1 MTEAT
6 RREANELYTFFSLLA
21 SGSIGRA
28 NALGKTDSEIPVFA
42 VRRHEHDGQRLYA
55 IEEKEVHI
63 QGTAMDVRFPRE
75 DFAAAAEWLL
85 SHLKQQGSE
94 TIDITELEG
103 FLDAL
108 AIYDMEAQ
116 TDDRTDLHLTLWHPD
131 APPIGMRLHSRL
143 CSNPPLFVGGRG
155 ANIKY
160 EQSGVRFSQP
170 AVSKINHT
178 DQPENVA
185 EVARRILYI
194 QSQGGILRYCDVADK
209 VFRSNLLMLDTN
221 LPRIIAA
228 MLMTLHLDGTSR
240 LTELVKMLDEKN
252 PLKMKEELLQ
262 KHGFYQ
268 YKVRQLLLATAWGLR
283 PQVIWNG
290 RASAVGGYLM
300 TDENGTLAAFLRA
313 DEQTFS
319 DYLLAHA
326 RLVKTLPDEDKYGYL
341 ERENGNYYL
350 KLNLKINMT

>member
-6 RREANELYTFFSLLA
+6 RREANELYTLFSLL
-21 SGSIGRA
+21 SNGTVGRA
-28 NALGKTDSEIPVFA
+28 NALGKSDGEIPVAA
-42 VRRHEHDGQRLYA
+42 VRRQEHDGKRLYK
-55 IEEKEVHI
+55 IEEKEVHVR
-63 QGTAMDVRFPRE
+63 GAEMNARFPRE

-85 SHLKQQGSE
+85 SRLKQQGSE

-116 TDDRTDLHLTLWHPD
+116 TDDRTDLHLALWSPD
-131 APPIGMRLHSRL
+131 APLTGMRLHSRL

-155 ANIKY
+155 ANIKF
-160 EQSGVRFSQP
+160 EQSGVRFSGP
-170 AVSKINHT
+170 AISKINHT

-194 QSQGGILRYCDVADK
+194 QSQGGILRYSDVADR

-228 MLMTLHLDGTSR
+228 MLMALHLDGTNR
-240 LTELVKMLDEKN
+240 LSELAKMLDEKN

-268 YKVRQLLLATAWGLR
+268 YKLRQLLLASAWGLR
-283 PQVIWNG
+283 PGVIWNG

-300 TDENGTLAAFLRA
+300 TDENGALFAFLRA

-319 DYLLAHA
+319 DYLLSHA
-326 RLVKTLPDEDKYGYL
+326 RLAKTLPDEDKYGYL

-350 KLNLKINMT
+350 KLNLKIVL

>member
-6 RREANELYTFFSLLA
+6 RREANELYTLFSLLA
-21 SGSIGRA
+21 NGTVGRA
-28 NALGKTDSEIPVFA
+28 NALGKSDGEIPIAA
-42 VRRHEHDGQRLYA
+42 VRRQEHDGKRLYK
-55 IEEKEVHI
+55 IEEKEVHVR
-63 QGTAMDVRFPRE
+63 GAEMNARFPRE

-85 SHLKQQGSE
+85 SRLKQQGSE

-116 TDDRTDLHLTLWHPD
+116 TDDRTDLHLALWSPD
-131 APPIGMRLHSRL
+131 APLTGMRLHSRL
-143 CSNPPLFVGGRG
+143 CCNPPLFVGGRG
-155 ANIKY
+155 ANIKF
-160 EQSGVRFSQP
+160 EQSGVRFSGP

-194 QSQGGILRYCDVADK
+194 QSQGGILRYSDVADR

-228 MLMTLHLDGTSR
+228 MLMALHLDGTNR
-240 LTELVKMLDEKN
+240 LSELAKMLDEKN

-268 YKVRQLLLATAWGLR
+268 YKLRQLLLASAWGLR

-300 TDENGTLAAFLRA
+300 TDENGALSAFLRA

-319 DYLLAHA
+319 DYLLSHA
-326 RLVKTLPDEDKYGYL
+326 RLAKTLPNEDKYGYL

-350 KLNLKINMT
+350 KLNLKIVL

>member
-6 RREANELYTFFSLLA
+6 RREANELYTLFSLLA
-21 SGSIGRA
+21 NGTVGRA
-28 NALGKTDSEIPVFA
+28 NALGKSDGEIPVAA
-42 VRRHEHDGQRLYA
+42 VRRQEHDGKRLYK
-55 IEEKEVHI
+55 IEEKEVHVR
-63 QGTAMDVRFPRE
+63 GAEMNARFPRE

-85 SHLKQQGSE
+85 SRLKQQGSE

-116 TDDRTDLHLTLWHPD
+116 TDDRTDLHLALWSPD
-131 APPIGMRLHSRL
+131 APLTGMRLHSRL

-155 ANIKY
+155 ANIKF
-160 EQSGVRFSQP
+160 EQSGVRFSGP

-194 QSQGGILRYCDVADK
+194 QSQGGILRYSDVADR

-228 MLMTLHLDGTSR
+228 MLMALHLDGTNR
-240 LTELVKMLDEKN
+240 LSELAKMLDEKN

-268 YKVRQLLLATAWGLR
+268 YKLRQLLLASAWGLR
-283 PQVIWNG
+283 PGVIWNG

-300 TDENGTLAAFLRA
+300 TDENGALSAFLRA

-319 DYLLAHA
+319 DYLLSHA
-326 RLVKTLPDEDKYGYL
+326 KLAKTLPDEDKYGYL

-350 KLNLKINMT
+350 KLNLKIVL

>member
-6 RREANELYTFFSLLA
+6 RREANELYTLFSLLA
-21 SGSIGRA
+21 NGTVGRA
-28 NALGKTDSEIPVFA
+28 NALGKPDGEIPVAA
-42 VRRHEHDGQRLYA
+42 VRRQEHDGKRLYK
-55 IEEKEVHI
+55 IEEKEVHVR
-63 QGTAMDVRFPRE
+63 GAEMNARFPRE

-85 SHLKQQGSE
+85 SRLKQQGSE

-116 TDDRTDLHLTLWHPD
+116 TDDRTDLHLALWSPD
-131 APPIGMRLHSRL
+131 APLTGMRLHSRL

-155 ANIKY
+155 ANIKF
-160 EQSGVRFSQP
+160 EQSGVRFSGP

-194 QSQGGILRYCDVADK
+194 QSQGGALRYSDVADR

-228 MLMTLHLDGTSR
+228 MLMALHLDGTNR
-240 LTELVKMLDEKN
+240 LSELAKMLDEKN

-268 YKVRQLLLATAWGLR
+268 YKLRQLLLASAWGLR
-283 PQVIWNG
+283 PGVIWNG

-300 TDENGTLAAFLRA
+300 TDENGALSAFLRA

-319 DYLLAHA
+319 DYLLSHA
-326 RLVKTLPDEDKYGYL
+326 KLAKTLPDEDKYGYL

-350 KLNLKINMT
+350 KLNLKIVL

>member
-6 RREANELYTFFSLLA
+6 RREANELYTLFSLLA
-21 SGSIGRA
+21 NGTVGRA
-28 NALGKTDSEIPVFA
+28 NALGKSDGEIPIAA
-42 VRRHEHDGQRLYA
+42 VRRQEHDGKRLYK
-55 IEEKEVHI
+55 IEEKEVHVR
-63 QGTAMDVRFPRE
+63 GAEMNARFPRE

-85 SHLKQQGSE
+85 SRLKQQGSE

-116 TDDRTDLHLTLWHPD
+116 TDDRTDLHLALWSPD
-131 APPIGMRLHSRL
+131 APLTGMRLHSRL
-143 CSNPPLFVGGRG
+143 CCNPPLFVGGRG
-155 ANIKY
+155 ANIKF
-160 EQSGVRFSQP
+160 EQSGVRFSGP

-194 QSQGGILRYCDVADK
+194 QSQGGILRYSDVADR

-228 MLMTLHLDGTSR
+228 MLMALHLDGTNR
-240 LTELVKMLDEKN
+240 LSELAKMLDEKN

-268 YKVRQLLLATAWGLR
+268 YKLRQLLLASAWGLR
-283 PQVIWNG
+283 PGVIWNG

-300 TDENGTLAAFLRA
+300 TDENGALSAFLRA

-319 DYLLAHA
+319 DYLLSHA
-326 RLVKTLPDEDKYGYL
+326 RLAKTLPNEDKYGYL

-350 KLNLKINMT
+350 KLNLKIVL

>member
-6 RREANELYTFFSLLA
+6 RREANELYTLFSLL
-21 SGSIGRA
+21 SNGTVGRA
-28 NALGKTDSEIPVFA
+28 NALGKSDGEIPVAA
-42 VRRHEHDGQRLYA
+42 VRRQEHDGKRLYK
-55 IEEKEVHI
+55 IEEKEVHVR
-63 QGTAMDVRFPRE
+63 GAEMNARFPRE

-85 SHLKQQGSE
+85 SRLKQQGSE

-116 TDDRTDLHLTLWHPD
+116 TDDRTDLHLALWSPD
-131 APPIGMRLHSRL
+131 APLTGMRLHSRL

-155 ANIKY
+155 ANIKF
-160 EQSGVRFSQP
+160 EQSGVRFSGP

-194 QSQGGILRYCDVADK
+194 QSQGGVLRYSDVADR

-228 MLMTLHLDGTSR
+228 MLMALHLDGTNR
-240 LTELVKMLDEKN
+240 LSELAKMLDEKN

-268 YKVRQLLLATAWGLR
+268 YKLRQLLLASAWGLR
-283 PQVIWNG
+283 SGVIWNG

-300 TDENGTLAAFLRA
+300 TDENGALSAFLRA

-319 DYLLAHA
+319 DYLLSHA
-326 RLVKTLPDEDKYGYL
+326 RLAKTLPDEDKYGYL

-350 KLNLKINMT
+350 KLNLKIVL

>member
-1 MTEAT
+1 MTKAT
-6 RREANELYTFFSLLA
+6 RREANELYTLFSLLA
-21 SGSIGRA
+21 GGSIGRA
-28 NALGKTDSEIPVFA
+28 NALGKADGDIPVAA
-42 VRRHEHDGQRLYA
+42 VQRREHDGQRLYT

-85 SHLKQQGSE
+85 GRLRQQGRE
-94 TIDITELEG
+94 EIDITDMEG

-116 TDDRTDLHLTLWHPD
+116 TDDRTDLHLALWHAD
-131 APPIGMRLHSRL
+131 APLTGMRLHSRL
-143 CSNPPLFVGGRG
+143 CNNPPLFAGGRA

-178 DQPENVA
+178 EQPENVA

-194 QSQGGILRYCDVADK
+194 QSQGGTLRYSDVADR

-228 MLMTLHLDGTSR
+228 MLMTLHLDGTNR
-240 LTELVKMLDEKN
+240 LSELVKVLDERN
-252 PLKMKEELLQ
+252 PLKMKDELLH

-290 RASAVGGYLM
+290 RASAIGGYLM
-300 TDENGTLAAFLRA
+300 ADENGTLSAFLRA
-313 DEQTFS
+313 DEQPFS
-319 DYLLAHA
+319 DFLLTHA
-326 RLVKTLPDEDKYGYL
+326 KLAKTLPDEDKYGYL

-350 KLNLKINMT
+350 KLNLKLVL

>member
-6 RREANELYTFFSLLA
+6 RREANELYTLFSLLA
-21 SGSIGRA
+21 NGTVGRA
-28 NALGKTDSEIPVFA
+28 NALGKSDGEIPVAA
-42 VRRHEHDGQRLYA
+42 VRRQEHDGKRLYK
-55 IEEKEVHI
+55 IEEKEVHVR
-63 QGTAMDVRFPRE
+63 GAEMNARFPRE

-85 SHLKQQGSE
+85 SRLKQQGSE

-103 FLDAL
+103 FLNAL

-116 TDDRTDLHLTLWHPD
+116 TDDRTDLHLALWSPD
-131 APPIGMRLHSRL
+131 APLTGMRLHSRL

-155 ANIKY
+155 ANIKF
-160 EQSGVRFSQP
+160 EQSGVRFSGP
-170 AVSKINHT
+170 AISKINHT

-194 QSQGGILRYCDVADK
+194 QSQGGVLRYSDVADR

-228 MLMTLHLDGTSR
+228 MLMALHLDGTNR
-240 LTELVKMLDEKN
+240 LSELAKMLDEKN

-268 YKVRQLLLATAWGLR
+268 YKLRQLLLASAWGLR

-300 TDENGTLAAFLRA
+300 TDENGALSAFLRA

-319 DYLLAHA
+319 DYLLSHA
-326 RLVKTLPDEDKYGYL
+326 RLAKTLPDEDKYGYL

-350 KLNLKINMT
+350 KLNLKIVL

>member
-6 RREANELYTFFSLLA
+6 RREANELYTLFSLLA
-21 SGSIGRA
+21 NGTVGRA
-28 NALGKTDSEIPVFA
+28 NALGKSDGEIPVAA
-42 VRRHEHDGQRLYA
+42 VRRQEHDGKRLYK
-55 IEEKEVHI
+55 IEEKEVHVR
-63 QGTAMDVRFPRE
+63 GAEMNARFPRE

-85 SHLKQQGSE
+85 SRLKQHGSE

-116 TDDRTDLHLTLWHPD
+116 TDDRTDLHLALWSPD
-131 APPIGMRLHSRL
+131 APLTGMRLHSRL

-155 ANIKY
+155 ANIKF
-160 EQSGVRFSQP
+160 EQSGVRFSGP

-194 QSQGGILRYCDVADK
+194 QSQGGILRYSDVADR

-228 MLMTLHLDGTSR
+228 MLMALHLDGTNR
-240 LTELVKMLDEKN
+240 LSELAKMLDEKN

-268 YKVRQLLLATAWGLR
+268 YKLRQLLLASAWGLR

-290 RASAVGGYLM
+290 RASAVGGHLM
-300 TDENGTLAAFLRA
+300 TDENGALSAFLRA

-319 DYLLAHA
+319 DYLLSHA
-326 RLVKTLPDEDKYGYL
+326 RLAKTLPDEDKYGYL

-350 KLNLKINMT
+350 KLNLKIVL

>member
-6 RREANELYTFFSLLA
+6 RREANELYTLFSLLA
-21 SGSIGRA
+21 NGTVGRA
-28 NALGKTDSEIPVFA
+28 NALGKSDGEIPVAA
-42 VRRHEHDGQRLYA
+42 VRRQEHDGKRLYK
-55 IEEKEVHI
+55 IEEKEVHVR
-63 QGTAMDVRFPRE
+63 GAEMNARFPRE

-85 SHLKQQGSE
+85 SRLKQQGSE

-116 TDDRTDLHLTLWHPD
+116 TDDRTDLHLALWSPD
-131 APPIGMRLHSRL
+131 APLTGMRLHSRL

-155 ANIKY
+155 ANIKF
-160 EQSGVRFSQP
+160 EQSGVRFSGP

-194 QSQGGILRYCDVADK
+194 QSQGGVLRYSDVADR

-228 MLMTLHLDGTSR
+228 MLMALHLDGTNR
-240 LTELVKMLDEKN
+240 LSELAKMLDEKN

-268 YKVRQLLLATAWGLR
+268 YKLRQLLLASAWGLR
-283 PQVIWNG
+283 PGVIWNG

-300 TDENGTLAAFLRA
+300 TDENGALSAFLRA

-319 DYLLAHA
+319 DYLLSHA
-326 RLVKTLPDEDKYGYL
+326 RLAKTLPDEDKYGYL

-350 KLNLKINMT
+350 KLNLKIVL

>member
-6 RREANELYTFFSLLA
+6 RREANELYTLFSLLA
-21 SGSIGRA
+21 NGTVGRA
-28 NALGKTDSEIPVFA
+28 NALGKSDGEIPVAA
-42 VRRHEHDGQRLYA
+42 VRRQEHDGKRLYK
-55 IEEKEVHI
+55 IEEKEVHVR
-63 QGTAMDVRFPRE
+63 GAEMNARFPRE

-85 SHLKQQGSE
+85 SRLKQQGSE

-116 TDDRTDLHLTLWHPD
+116 TDDRTDLHLALWSPD
-131 APPIGMRLHSRL
+131 APLTGMRLHSRL

-155 ANIKY
+155 ANIKF
-160 EQSGVRFSQP
+160 EQSGVRFSGP

-194 QSQGGILRYCDVADK
+194 QSQGGILRYSDVADR

-228 MLMTLHLDGTSR
+228 MLMALHLDGTNR
-240 LTELVKMLDEKN
+240 LSELAKMLDEKN

-268 YKVRQLLLATAWGLR
+268 YKLRQLLLASAWGLR
-283 PQVIWNG
+283 PGVIWNG

-300 TDENGTLAAFLRA
+300 TDENGALSAFLRA

-319 DYLLAHA
+319 DYLLSHT
-326 RLVKTLPDEDKYGYL
+326 RLAKTLPDEDKYGYL

-350 KLNLKINMT
+350 KLNLKIVL

>member
-6 RREANELYTFFSLLA
+6 RREANELYTLFSLLA
-21 SGSIGRA
+21 NGTVGRA
-28 NALGKTDSEIPVFA
+28 NALGKSDGEIPVAA
-42 VRRHEHDGQRLYA
+42 VRRQEHDGKRLYK
-55 IEEKEVHI
+55 IEEKEVHVR
-63 QGTAMDVRFPRE
+63 GAEVNARFPRE

-85 SHLKQQGSE
+85 SRLKQQGSE

-116 TDDRTDLHLTLWHPD
+116 TDDRTDLHLALWSPD
-131 APPIGMRLHSRL
+131 APLTGMRLHSRL

-155 ANIKY
+155 ANIKF
-160 EQSGVRFSQP
+160 EQSGVRFSGP
-170 AVSKINHT
+170 AISKINHT

-194 QSQGGILRYCDVADK
+194 QSQGGILRYSDVADR

-228 MLMTLHLDGTSR
+228 MLMALHLDGTNR
-240 LTELVKMLDEKN
+240 LSELAKMLDEKN

-268 YKVRQLLLATAWGLR
+268 YKLRQLLLASAWGLR
-283 PQVIWNG
+283 PGVIWNG

-300 TDENGTLAAFLRA
+300 TDENGALSAFLRA

-319 DYLLAHA
+319 DYLLSHA
-326 RLVKTLPDEDKYGYL
+326 RLAKTLPDEDKYGYL

-350 KLNLKINMT
+350 KLNLKIVL

>member
-6 RREANELYTFFSLLA
+6 RREANELYTLFSLLA
-21 SGSIGRA
+21 NGTVGRA
-28 NALGKTDSEIPVFA
+28 NALGKSDGEIPIAA
-42 VRRHEHDGQRLYA
+42 VRRQEHDGKRLYK
-55 IEEKEVHI
+55 IEEKEVHVR
-63 QGTAMDVRFPRE
+63 GAEMNARFPHE

-85 SHLKQQGSE
+85 SRLKQQGSE

-116 TDDRTDLHLTLWHPD
+116 TDDRTDLHLALWSPD
-131 APPIGMRLHSRL
+131 APLTGMRLHSRL
-143 CSNPPLFVGGRG
+143 CCNPPLFVGGRG
-155 ANIKY
+155 ANIKF
-160 EQSGVRFSQP
+160 EQSGVRFSGP

-194 QSQGGILRYCDVADK
+194 QSQGGVLRYSDVADR

-228 MLMTLHLDGTSR
+228 MLMALHLDGTNR
-240 LTELVKMLDEKN
+240 LSELAKMLDEKN

-268 YKVRQLLLATAWGLR
+268 YKLRQLLLASAWGLR
-283 PQVIWNG
+283 PGIIWNG
-290 RASAVGGYLM
+290 RACAVGGYLM
-300 TDENGTLAAFLRA
+300 TDENGALSAFFRA

-319 DYLLAHA
+319 DYLLSHA
-326 RLVKTLPDEDKYGYL
+326 KLAKTLPDEDKYGYL

-350 KLNLKINMT
+350 KLNLKIVL

>member
-6 RREANELYTFFSLLA
+6 RREANELYTLFSLLA
-21 SGSIGRA
+21 NGTVGRA
-28 NALGKTDSEIPVFA
+28 NALGKSDGEIPIAA
-42 VRRHEHDGQRLYA
+42 VRRQEHDGKRLYK
-55 IEEKEVHI
+55 IEEKEVHVR
-63 QGTAMDVRFPRE
+63 GAEMNARFPRE
-75 DFAAAAEWLL
+75 DFAAAAEWLF
-85 SHLKQQGSE
+85 SRLKQQGSE

-116 TDDRTDLHLTLWHPD
+116 TDDRTDLHLALWSPD
-131 APPIGMRLHSRL
+131 APLTGMRLHSRL

-155 ANIKY
+155 ANIKF
-160 EQSGVRFSQP
+160 EQSGVRFSGP

-194 QSQGGILRYCDVADK
+194 QSQGGILRYSDVADR

-228 MLMTLHLDGTSR
+228 MLMALHLDGTNR
-240 LTELVKMLDEKN
+240 LSELAKMLDEKN

-268 YKVRQLLLATAWGLR
+268 YKLRQLLLASAWGLR
-283 PQVIWNG
+283 PGVIWNG

-300 TDENGTLAAFLRA
+300 TDENGTLSAFLRA

-319 DYLLAHA
+319 DYLLSHA
-326 RLVKTLPDEDKYGYL
+326 RLAKTLPDEDKYGYL

-350 KLNLKINMT
+350 KLNLKIVL